1 MAFPVCSASHTTAR
15 SVIAGVHST
24 LCSSHG
30 VLIRVSS
37 AAAAR
42 SRYTA
47 ALRWPCRNV
56 AATSREIS
64 PSTARRTI
72 AALCSP
78 VAIRAIS
85 LAPRMVATPIV
96 IASRGTLSSPKK
108 SAAASFRVTVSSVT
122 RRVRESGGEPG
133 SLKPMWPLLPM
144 PRIWKS
150 MPPASPIARSYAAQ
164 CSSSRS
170 RGVPPSGM
178 CTFSGRMFTWA
189 NRFSHM

>member
-1 MAFPVCSASHTTAR
+1 RFAHAPGGRAVEPQRLRRPLHEVEVAHHVVIENRDVPAR
-15 SVIAGVHST
+15 HVGDD
-24 LCSSHG
+24 G
-30 VLIRVSS
+30 RVLVLPQLAHDPAHRDDVVVGM
-37 AAAAR
+37 R
-42 SRYTA
+42 RKDQH
-47 ALRWPCRNV
+47 P
-56 AATSREIS
+56 
-64 PSTARRTI
+64 PARRQ
-72 AALCSP
+72 LCSP

-150 MPPASPIARSYAAQ
+150 MPPASPIA
-164 CSSSRS
+164 
-170 RGVPPSGM
+170 
-178 CTFSGRMFTWA
+178 
-189 NRFSHM
+189 